1 MSDGPAFLLSAKV
14 FNSAFPELV
23 LGLSELLLD
32 PVPVMLLLPF
42 PCGVGGFSVEDALDF
57 AAVADVVPFVA
68 GELRLW
74 SEWNEAERSIP
85 RGLFTF
91 LPFPAFVVWLTAAS
105 GAVVML
111 LPRVLSPS

>member
-1 MSDGPAFLLSAKV
+1 MSDGPAFLLSANV

-23 LGLSELLLD
+23 LGLNWPLFD
-32 PVPVMLLLPF
+32 PVPAMLLLPF
-42 PCGVGGFSVEDALDF
+42 PCGPGGLSVEDALDF
-57 AAVADVVPFVA
+57 DTVADAVPFAA

-74 SEWNEAERSIP
+74 SEWNDADRSIP

-91 LPFPAFVVWLTAAS
+91 LPVPVFVVWLTAAS
-105 GAVVML
+105 GAVVVL